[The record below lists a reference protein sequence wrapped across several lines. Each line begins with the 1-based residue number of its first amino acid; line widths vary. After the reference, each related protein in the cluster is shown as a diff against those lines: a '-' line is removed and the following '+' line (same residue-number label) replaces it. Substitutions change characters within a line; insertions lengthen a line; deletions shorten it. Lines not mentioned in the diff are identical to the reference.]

1 MIDVIRPHV
10 AVTRPPGPHTGQPP
24 PPMTHPPKLSCQI
37 ERRHSNTQP
46 FTLIDI
52 IPRQY

>member
-1 MIDVIRPHV
+1 MIEVIRPRL
-10 AVTRPPGPHTGQPP
+10 AVTRPPGPHTGHS
-24 PPMTHPPKLSCQI
+24 PMTHPPKLSCQI

-46 FTLIDI
+46 FTIIDV